1 MIVSSSYPS
10 YRFPMF
16 IDVSRGLQKIRD
28 NEKQHRDPFFLPC
41 IAVMLY
47 AIAAQGFGPHVS
59 WKSSNREIER
69 KASVD

>member
-10 YRFPMF
+10 YGFLMF

-28 NEKQHRDPFFLPC
+28 NKKRHRDPPFLPS

-47 AIAAQGFGPHVS
+47 AIAAQGFGPHLS

-69 KASVD
+69 KTSVD